1 MNIYVI
7 LTFIG
12 MLFIGISMNILEIEP
27 ILAIKLHTTLL
38 LVMFLIIQFILRDST
53 TINNKNLI
61 TNITNIGIVIF
72 FMTHMSLMMF
82 LISYSISLTYGIL
95 FMIMIFSLTGI
106 ILLIFYNIKT
116 QEIKSMTVR

>member
-27 ILAIKLHTTLL
+27 ILAIKLHTMLL